1 MADVKLT
8 PRVRCDNCGATADK
22 VHRDKLP
29 PSDWVRPRE
38 WGSMKAEGGRICQ
51 QTYGTG
57 KERLDF
63 TDLCPRCAEAAFNAA
78 AEALIKT
85 RSEGFDG
92 PTGAE

>member
-1 MADVKLT
+1 MADVDIIPKI
-8 PRVRCDNCGATADK
+8 RCDNCGETVEKSISGAGASRQFSK
-22 VHRDKLP
+22 
-29 PSDWVRPRE
+29 PRV
-38 WGSMKAEGGRICQ
+38 WGSMKAEGGRICP

-63 TDLCPRCAEAAFNAA
+63 ADLCPRCAEAAFKAA
-78 AEALIKT
+78 SDALEKA